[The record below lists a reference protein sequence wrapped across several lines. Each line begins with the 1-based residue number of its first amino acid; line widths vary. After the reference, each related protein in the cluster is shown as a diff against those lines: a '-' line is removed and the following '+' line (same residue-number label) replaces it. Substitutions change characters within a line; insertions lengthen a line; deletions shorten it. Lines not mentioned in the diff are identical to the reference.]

1 VMLREQR
8 WKWRAG
14 FTELELRI
22 EYNGG
27 DVYIW
32 LERENERAASMVFSD
47 GSSGV
52 EPRER
57 RFEPWPEEV
66 QRQFDF
72 FVAAARK
79 SVR

>member
-1 VMLREQR
+1 M
-8 WKWRAG
+8 
-14 FTELELRI
+14 
-22 EYNGG
+22 
-27 DVYIW
+27 YIW

-52 EPRER
+52 EPREH

-66 QRQFDF
+66 QRQFDEV
-72 FVAAARK
+72 VAAARK